1 MRNLVI
7 LLITASLLITSCQST
22 QPLFEYKSI
31 EANQSML
38 KEFYIPS
45 EPILTEGDKITLSIW
60 GHEELSIGSVNSVY
74 TSNEKSGKWLV
85 LDPEG
90 KVNLPRIGRIKLG
103 GLTVKEAG
111 YYLEQQYGRILTN
124 PIINV
129 RVLNHFVT
137 VLGEVNKPGR
147 YNLENDAVSLIE
159 LLGMAEGLS
168 NYSQNEKLEVIRIIN
183 DQPVKLTIDLTD
195 LASLPQKNIT
205 LQRDDV
211 VYIGPTKRKDK
222 DRNLEKATLVASIA
236 TGIAVIIS
244 VFAR

>member
-7 LLITASLLITSCQST
+7 LLITYSFLITSCQRT
-22 QPLFEYKSI
+22 QPLFDYKTT
-31 EANQSML
+31 EANVAL
-38 KEFYIPS
+38 TKEFYIPS
-45 EPILTEGDKITLSIW
+45 TPVLSEGDKITVSIW

-74 TSNEKSGKWLV
+74 TSNEATGKWLV

-90 KVNLPRIGRIKLG
+90 KVNLPRIGRIKLQ
-103 GLTVKEAG
+103 GLTLKEAA
-111 YYLEQQYGRILTN
+111 YYLEQQYSRMLNN

-129 RVLNHFVT
+129 RVLNHYIT

-147 YNLENDAVSLIE
+147 YNLENETISLIE
-159 LLGMAEGLS
+159 ILGKAEGLS
-168 NYSQNEKLEVIRIIN
+168 DYSQNDKVEVIRIIN
-183 DQPVKLTIDLTD
+183 DKPVKLTIDLTD

-205 LQRDDV
+205 LQPDDV
-211 VYIGPTKRKDK
+211 VYIGPTKRKAK